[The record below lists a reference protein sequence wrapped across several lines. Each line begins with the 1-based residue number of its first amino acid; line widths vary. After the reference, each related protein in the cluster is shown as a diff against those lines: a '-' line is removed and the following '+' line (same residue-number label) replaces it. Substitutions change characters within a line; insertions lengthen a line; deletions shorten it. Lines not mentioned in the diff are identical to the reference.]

1 MPTLTLKFRIRT
13 FCKEIIALEEIKIN
27 IEVLLMVK
35 EREQMDSK
43 PYIPPYIPPTKDI
56 SSSAKD
62 TKFSTNTPREE
73 LRHPKMTQDVQPL
86 LHSQDVVT
94 CPNHQDEFLEWYT
107 SPEEQNCQVC
117 RSSKV
122 PVLGHWRCKYLDYFV
137 CEICK
142 PPQSSCPGHPNIQ
155 LKWSNQENRNSY
167 YCKISEN
174 KKRARE
180 LVVCKR
186 YGCVICKN
194 LCI

>member
-94 CPNHQDEFLEWYT
+94 CPNHQDEYIT
-107 SPEEQNCQVC
+107 
-117 RSSKV
+117 
-122 PVLGHWRCKYLDYFV
+122 
-137 CEICK
+137 
-142 PPQSSCPGHPNIQ
+142 
-155 LKWSNQENRNSY
+155 
-167 YCKISEN
+167 
-174 KKRARE
+174 
-180 LVVCKR
+180 
-186 YGCVICKN
+186 
-194 LCI
+194 